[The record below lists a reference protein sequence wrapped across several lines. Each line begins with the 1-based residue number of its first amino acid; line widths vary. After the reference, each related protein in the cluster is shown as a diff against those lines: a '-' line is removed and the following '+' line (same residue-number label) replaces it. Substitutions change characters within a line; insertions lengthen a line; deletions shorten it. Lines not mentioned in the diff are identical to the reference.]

1 MQNLREQK
9 CSRIWFIHISL
20 QSTAKNI
27 EYFYSHEL
35 HTMLT
40 NFSYIFLA
48 EDYVI
53 DIHIEYF
60 NIHIPIVAL
69 YTLHVINTCC

>member
-1 MQNLREQK
+1 MVHPYFTE
-9 CSRIWFIHISL
+9 SI
-20 QSTAKNI
+20 TKNI

-35 HTMLT
+35 HNMLT
-40 NFSYIFLA
+40 NFSSTFLTK
-48 EDYVI
+48 DYVI
-53 DIHIEYF
+53 DIHIECF